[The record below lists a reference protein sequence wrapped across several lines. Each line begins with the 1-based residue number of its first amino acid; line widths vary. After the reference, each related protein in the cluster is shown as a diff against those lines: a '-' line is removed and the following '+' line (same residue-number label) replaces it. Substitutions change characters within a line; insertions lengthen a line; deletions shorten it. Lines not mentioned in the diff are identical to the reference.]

1 MKPNK
6 IQTINTNNLIGE
18 NKFQQFLEIQASYG
32 FTQRGGAI
40 LKSQTT
46 LQSKRL
52 VSSVNILEST
62 ELKKL
67 VFNEIIFGN

>member
-1 MKPNK
+1 MKPKK

-18 NKFQQFLEIQASYG
+18 NNFQQFLEIQASYG
-32 FTQRGGAI
+32 YAQRGGAI
-40 LKSQTT
+40 LKNQTA

-52 VSSVNILEST
+52 VSNVNILENK

>member
-1 MKPNK
+1 MKPKK
-6 IQTINTNNLIGE
+6 IQIINANNLIGE
-18 NKFQQFLEIQASYG
+18 NKFQQLLEIQASYG
-32 FTQRGGAI
+32 FAQRGGAI
-40 LKSQTT
+40 LKRQTT

-52 VSSVNILEST
+52 VSSVNIFVST

>member
-1 MKPNK
+1 MKPKK

-18 NKFQQFLEIQASYG
+18 TKFQQFLEIQASYG
-32 FTQRGGAI
+32 YAQRGGAI
-40 LKSQTT
+40 LKNQTT

-52 VSSVNILEST
+52 VSSVNILASA

-67 VFNEIIFGN
+67 VFNELIFGN